1 MAYIYKI
8 INDINNKVYIGKT
21 AFDIEK
27 RFKEHCQDRTKRE
40 LENRPLYN
48 AMNKYGIEHF
58 KIELIEECSNIESS
72 IKEIYW
78 IGYYDSYQNGYNAT
92 LGGDGKFLFNHEE
105 IKNRLK
111 ENPYPIKV
119 AQEFNCSVD
128 LVYEIVKEYNII
140 IKNLSNEELREKTKK
155 SILQY
160 DKNNNFIQSFDA
172 VADAARWCHEQGLC
186 ATLNSGVRSHIAECA
201 NGKRKS
207 AYQYIWKY
215 KE

>member
-58 KIELIEECSNIESS
+58 KIELIEECSNIESAV
-72 IKEIYW
+72 KEIYW

-92 LGGDGKFLFNHEE
+92 LGGDGRFLFNHEE

-140 IKNLSNEELREKTKK
+140 VKNLSNEELREKTKK

-172 VADAARWCHEQGLC
+172 VADAARWCYEQGLC
-186 ATLNSGVRSHIAECA
+186 VTLNSGVRSHIAECA